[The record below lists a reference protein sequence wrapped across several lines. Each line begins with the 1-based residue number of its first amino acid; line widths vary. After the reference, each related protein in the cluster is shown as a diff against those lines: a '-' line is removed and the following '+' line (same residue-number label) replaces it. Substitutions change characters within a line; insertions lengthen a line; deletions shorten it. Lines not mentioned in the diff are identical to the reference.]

1 MSFFSGPRH
10 GGARGSCGAP
20 QKFGPLSPGRSR
32 SLPRADSLGG
42 QRKTPVARI
51 LGLAWLRLTKILRV
65 NFLVELA
72 EERVLKLKFYKSP
85 KKTMLTKLPP
95 TTTDLNIEHCWNPQE
110 QMSEQP
116 PQNCT
121 VFSTISMI

>member
-32 SLPRADSLGG
+32 SLPRAVSLGG

-72 EERVLKLKFYKSP
+72 EERVLKLKFVS
-85 KKTMLTKLPP
+85 LIFAVSVNVVNSSAQC
-95 TTTDLNIEHCWNPQE
+95 LNL
-110 QMSEQP
+110 S
-116 PQNCT
+116 
-121 VFSTISMI
+121 